1 MPIWARSKTDRKS
14 TIGDYMMVGENIDSV
29 NIKKQAITAKSS
41 VEAEYRVLAHGCCE
55 LMWLRILLEEIGF
68 K

>member
-1 MPIWARSKTDRKS
+1 
-14 TIGDYMMVGENIDSV
+14 MMVGETIDSV

-41 VEAEYRVLAHGCCE
+41 VEAECRVLAHGCCE
-55 LMWLRILLEEIGF
+55 LMWLRILLEEIRF